1 MFMSHHT
8 IAIICM
14 LISMLSYQ
22 VSASLAKQLFQAL
35 DPLTVTILRLFF
47 AFILVFCIFRSWKII
62 SKLKTLAWK
71 DLILYSLSLGLMNI
85 LFYLALEKIPLGIAV
100 GIEFTGPL
108 AVALLAVQHK
118 RDYIW
123 VILAIL
129 GIIGLIPFQQ
139 LEHFSILGAIF
150 ALGAGV
156 CWGCYIHFGQRI
168 VQQNIGMHGLSIG
181 IAISAL
187 YLLPFGLWQNP
198 SALLQ
203 FEYWH
208 IAFAIA
214 LLATAVPYALDLYA
228 LKFLNKMVYG
238 TLTSLSPALAALT
251 GFILLKE
258 NLLLWQVIALG
269 CIILAS
275 IGVTLFAKV
284 EQSSTN

>member
-1 MFMSHHT
+1 MSHHS

-35 DPLTVTILRLFF
+35 DPLSVTILRLFF

-62 SKLKTLAWK
+62 AKLKTLVWK
-71 DLILYSLSLGLMNI
+71 DLMLYSLSLGLMNI
-85 LFYLALEKIPLGIAV
+85 LFYLALERIPLGIAV

-108 AVALLAVQHK
+108 AVALLAVQQK

-123 VILAIL
+123 VVLA
-129 GIIGLIPFQQ
+129 
-139 LEHFSILGAIF
+139 ILGAIF

-187 YLLPFGLWQNP
+187 YLLPFGLWHNP
-198 SALLQ
+198 SALVQ

-214 LLATAVPYALDLYA
+214 LLATAIPYALDLYA

-258 NLLLWQVIALG
+258 NLLIWQILALG

-275 IGVTLFAKV
+275 IGVTLFTSK
-284 EQSSTN
+284 ERNQNPS